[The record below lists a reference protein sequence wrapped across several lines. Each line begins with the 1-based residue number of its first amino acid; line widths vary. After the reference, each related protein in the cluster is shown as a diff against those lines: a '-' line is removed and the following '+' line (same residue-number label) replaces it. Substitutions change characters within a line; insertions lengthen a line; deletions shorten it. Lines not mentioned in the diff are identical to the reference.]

1 MDSVPERGVWE
12 GEWGEELEI
21 GLDVVVGE
29 EWPMLKE

>member
-1 MDSVPERGVWE
+1 MVVRCVCVG
-12 GEWGEELEI
+12 GWGEELEI